1 MSLLFDRL
9 GAELQERK
17 DTKVYNNIKVL
28 ESPQGA
34 WVQIN
39 GEKFL
44 NMCSN
49 NYLGFANDPEVV
61 KAGQDFLGRFG
72 AGTGAVRSI
81 AGTQAGHI
89 EFEQALAKFKGV
101 EDVIV
106 VQSGFQANT
115 TVIPVITTNEDAIIS
130 DELNHASIIDAV
142 RLSKAKKYI
151 YKHKDM
157 EDLKVQIEKARAE
170 VPGIVLIV
178 TDGVFS
184 MDGDLAP
191 LDKIV
196 ALKNNYKDVYLAV
209 DDAHG
214 EGVLGDHGK
223 GTINHF
229 DVDGQVEIE
238 IGTLSK
244 AFGISGGF
252 IGGNKVLID
261 YLKQKARPF
270 LFSTGLDM
278 AMCGAGLK
286 VVEKMSASDE
296 RVTQLWD
303 NAKYLQSQLKAKGF
317 DTWVTETPIS
327 PIIVKDEALATMMTQ
342 ELFARN
348 ILVSPIMFPTVA
360 KGLARIRLM
369 VSAAHTKE
377 DLDYAIAQ
385 IEEVGKKLNVI

>member
-1 MSLLFDRL
+1 MSLLFERL
-9 GAELQERK
+9 EAELNERK
-17 DTKVYNNIKVL
+17 EAKVYNNIKVI

-34 WVQIN
+34 WVKVN
-39 GEKFL
+39 GQEFL

-49 NYLGFANDPEVV
+49 NYLGFANEPEVV
-61 KAGQDFLGRFG
+61 KAGQDFLAQYGV
-72 AGTGAVRSI
+72 GTGAVRSI
-81 AGTQAGHI
+81 AGTQKGHI

-115 TVIPVITTNEDAIIS
+115 TVLPIITTDKDAIIS

-157 EDLKVQIEKARAE
+157 EDLKAQIEKARAE
-170 VPGIVLIV
+170 VEGIVLIV

-196 ALKNNYKDVYLAV
+196 ELKNQYKDVYLAV

-214 EGVLGDHGK
+214 EGVLGEHGK

-229 DVDGQVEIE
+229 GVDGQVEIE

-244 AFGISGGF
+244 AFGICGGF
-252 IGGNKVLID
+252 IGGKKVLIE

-286 VVEKMSASDE
+286 VVEEMAASDA
-296 RVTQLWD
+296 RVQKLWE
-303 NAKYLQSQLKAKGF
+303 NARYLQSQLKERGF

-327 PIIVKDEALATMMTQ
+327 PIIVKDEALATIMTQ

-348 ILVSPIMFPTVA
+348 ILVSPIMYPTVA

-369 VSAAHTKE
+369 VSAAHSKE
-377 DLDYAIAQ
+377 DLDFAIKN
-385 IEEVGKKLNVI
+385 IEEVGRQLGVI